1 MNDLIRQIQ
10 AAQILAGEAAV
21 IASLEGTGISTH
33 NREMHDGKWYWV
45 RYEGIG
51 KTYEAPAIYRAGA
64 KAFYSVE
71 FSGIP
76 THQVLVLKE
85 A

>member
-1 MNDLIRQIQ
+1 MNEL
-10 AAQILAGEAAV
+10 V
-21 IASLEGTGISTH
+21 H
-33 NREMHDGKWYWV
+33 GKWYWV
-45 RYEGIG
+45 RYEGLG
-51 KTYEAPAIYRAGA
+51 RTYEAPAMYRDDA

-76 THQVLVLKE
+76 TRQVVVLRE